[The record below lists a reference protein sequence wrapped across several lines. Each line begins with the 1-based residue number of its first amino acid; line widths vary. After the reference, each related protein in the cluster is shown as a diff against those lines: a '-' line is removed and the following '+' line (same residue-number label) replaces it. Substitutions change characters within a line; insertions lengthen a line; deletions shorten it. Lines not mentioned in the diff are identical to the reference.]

1 MDGPIFGLPKAVT
14 IGPKSTLFA
23 NIYAKN
29 GTLWLT
35 GASNATGAFLGKD
48 VIIGGSTQVN
58 LRTAFTGLQKSAAAD
73 EFAPGPDVPV
83 SFSLDQ
89 NYPNPFNP
97 STTIS
102 YRLADQRDVTL
113 TVFNILGQVVKSLVH
128 DVQPSGSYTVRW
140 DGTNDRGTPVSSGM
154 YIYRLRAGSFVQSKK
169 MMLLK

>member
-1 MDGPIFGLPKAVT
+1 
-14 IGPKSTLFA
+14 
-23 NIYAKN
+23 
-29 GTLWLT
+29 
-35 GASNATGAFLGKD
+35 
-48 VIIGGSTQVN
+48 
-58 LRTAFTGLQKSAAAD
+58 
-73 EFAPGPDVPV
+73 V